1 MNENWKVMKMDNGR
15 EFLSILHK
23 TDSLETSNAILQK
36 LMPLVIKYKAQYET
50 SISLS
55 DENILVT
62 LHGQST
68 EPINETDWKL
78 AEEIKLELN

>member
-1 MNENWKVMKMDNGR
+1 MNETWKVMKTEDGR

-36 LMPLVIKYKAQYET
+36 VMPLVIKYEAQYET

-55 DENILVT
+55 DENILIT

-68 EPINETDWKL
+68 GPINETDWKL
-78 AEEIKLELN
+78 AEEIILYLQ